1 MWLHEKK
8 QVHVMCYK
16 MAHKEGL
23 WKTHLPEEKNGK
35 HKFILTPNVTCYQLQ
50 LVNLLYYHKLLPMY
64 MLILFLGGGRGFKG
78 YKLGK
83 NMI

>member
-1 MWLHEKK
+1 MSCAIKWHIRT
-8 QVHVMCYK
+8 QV
-16 MAHKEGL
+16 GL

-64 MLILFLGGGRGFKG
+64 MLILFLGGGGGGFQG
-78 YKLGK
+78 LQTW
-83 NMI
+83 